1 MQELVI
7 LKNKEA
13 VTTSLQVAE
22 SFKKKHKHVLEA
34 IESIKRSVENSAN
47 VEDGSNFGQMFVEGN
62 EPDSYGRSRR
72 VYFMNRDGFSLLA
85 MGFTGSKAINFKLK
99 FIEAF
104 NEMED
109 VIRKNTVPQTIED
122 MMIYQL
128 EEMKDVKKDVSMLK
142 DTMRISGQQEFEIKQ
157 KGNIKVMEVLGG
169 KESRA
174 YEEISKKV
182 FSKFWSEFKRT
193 FSIPRYGELPRKRFD
208 DAVSFIEMWLPETG
222 IRMEI
227 DQLRTDNKDFS
238 VMKMNRAEALRIGT
252 VIANR
257 WWRHNKP
264 NILSRQHIEKK
275 KAWQQI
281 KKVTQPTKAMSHS
294 NKS

>member
-13 VTTSLQVAE
+13 VTTSLQVAD
-22 SFKKKHKHVLEA
+22 SFEKKHKHVLEA

-128 EEMKDVKKDVSMLK
+128 EEMKDVKKDVSML
-142 DTMRISGQQEFEIKQ
+142 
-157 KGNIKVMEVLGG
+157 
-169 KESRA
+169 
-174 YEEISKKV
+174 
-182 FSKFWSEFKRT
+182 
-193 FSIPRYGELPRKRFD
+193 
-208 DAVSFIEMWLPETG
+208 
-222 IRMEI
+222 
-227 DQLRTDNKDFS
+227 
-238 VMKMNRAEALRIGT
+238 
-252 VIANR
+252 
-257 WWRHNKP
+257 
-264 NILSRQHIEKK
+264 
-275 KAWQQI
+275 
-281 KKVTQPTKAMSHS
+281 
-294 NKS
+294 